1 GMNTHDDDFVEQL
14 VSTSTHDTLLF
25 FSDQGKVYKM
35 KGYEVPEY
43 GRQAKG
49 IPVINLLG
57 LDAGERVQ
65 AVINVRGDAAT
76 SKDSLFFTTKL
87 GTVKRTAVSEFT
99 NIRQSGL
106 RAINLRDDDS
116 LISVLLTNG
125 KQNIVIASHS
135 GYAVSFAE
143 SDVRAMGRT
152 ASGVRGM

>member
-1 GMNTHDDDFVEQL
+1 

-87 GTVKRTAVSEFT
+87 GTVKRTAVSE
-99 NIRQSGL
+99 
-106 RAINLRDDDS
+106 
-116 LISVLLTNG
+116 
-125 KQNIVIASHS
+125 
-135 GYAVSFAE
+135 
-143 SDVRAMGRT
+143 
-152 ASGVRGM
+152 

>member
-1 GMNTHDDDFVEQL
+1 
-14 VSTSTHDTLLF
+14 
-25 FSDQGKVYKM
+25 
-35 KGYEVPEY
+35 YEVPEY

-116 LISVLLTNG
+116 LISV
-125 KQNIVIASHS
+125 
-135 GYAVSFAE
+135 
-143 SDVRAMGRT
+143 
-152 ASGVRGM
+152 

>member
-1 GMNTHDDDFVEQL
+1 
-14 VSTSTHDTLLF
+14 S
-25 FSDQGKVYKM
+25 
-35 KGYEVPEY
+35 
-43 GRQAKG
+43 
-49 IPVINLLG
+49 
-57 LDAGERVQ
+57 
-65 AVINVRGDAAT
+65 
-76 SKDSLFFTTKL
+76 
-87 GTVKRTAVSEFT
+87 AVSEFT

-152 ASGVRGM
+152 ASGVRGMNLRDKDYVVGADLLIPGDNVLIITEKGYGKQTAVEEYPIRGRGGKG